1 MLVKGMSARDEASE
15 TGGEGTTRPSR
26 PRPKV
31 RLRMINAK
39 VSRGS
44 ALFLGGLP
52 FLFVA
57 IVYLIA
63 SAQRLAVN
71 PSDKLLPSPAQM
83 WSAFLDLATVP
94 DRRSGDLILWVDTY
108 ASLLRLFAGV
118 GVATFAALSLGIAI
132 GFIPRVRAF
141 LLPFVTVVCV
151 IPPLALLPILFI
163 ALGLGETAKI
173 TLIAVGVAPVMVRDI
188 ANRVMELPSELVA
201 KAQTLGGNSWTMVL
215 RLVLP
220 QVMPR
225 LITCVRL
232 ALGPAWLFLIAAEA
246 IASTEGLG
254 YRIFLVRRYLSM
266 DVILPYVAW
275 ITLLAVITDWLLVRL
290 SQAMSPWAHPLE
302 AR

>member
-1 MLVKGMSARDEASE
+1 MNAVPEGGAELPRTAR
-15 TGGEGTTRPSR
+15 RR
-26 PRPKV
+26 PRL
-31 RLRMINAK
+31 RLINAT
-39 VSRGS
+39 VSRGG
-44 ALFLGGLP
+44 ALFLGALP
-52 FLFVA
+52 FAAVA
-57 IVYLIA
+57 IAYLFA
-63 SAQRLAVN
+63 SAQRLALN

-83 WSAFLDLATVP
+83 WSAFRDLATVP
-94 DRRSGDLILWVDTY
+94 DKRSGDLILWADTF
-108 ASLLRLFAGV
+108 ASLVRLFAGV
-118 GVATFAALSLGIAI
+118 GVATLAALCLGVAI
-132 GFIPRVRAF
+132 GFIPRIRAF

-173 TLIAVGVAPVMVRDI
+173 TLIALGVAPVMVRDI
-188 ANRVMELPSELVA
+188 ANRVMELPPELVA

-220 QVMPR
+220 QVTPR

-275 ITLLAVITDWLLVRL
+275 ITLLAVITDWLLVQL
-290 SQAMSPWAHPLE
+290 SHAISPWAHPVQNK
-302 AR
+302 

>member
-1 MLVKGMSARDEASE
+1 MQAAAGPEVARLQL
-15 TGGEGTTRPSR
+15 SR
-26 PRPKV
+26 SKA
-31 RLRMINAK
+31 RLRLINAT
-39 VSRGS
+39 VSRGG
-44 ALFLGGLP
+44 ALLLGTLP
-52 FLFVA
+52 FAAVA
-57 IVYLIA
+57 IAYLFA
-63 SAQRLAVN
+63 SSQRLAVN

-83 WSAFLDLATVP
+83 WSAFSDLATVP
-94 DRRSGDLILWVDTY
+94 DKRSGDLILWADTY
-108 ASLLRLFAGV
+108 ASLIRLFAGV
-118 GVATFAALSLGIAI
+118 GMATLVALSLGVAI

-141 LLPFVTVVCV
+141 LLPLVTVVCV

-173 TLIAVGVAPVMVRDI
+173 TLIALGVAPVMVRDI
-188 ANRVMELPSELVA
+188 ANRVMELPPELVA

-275 ITLLAVITDWLLVRL
+275 ITLLAVMTDWLLVRL
-290 SQAMSPWAHPLE
+290 SHIISPWAHPV
-302 AR
+302 RTR

>member
-1 MLVKGMSARDEASE
+1 MNVMPEAGSE
-15 TGGEGTTRPSR
+15 VAQPLLRRSR
-26 PRPKV
+26 V
-31 RLRMINAK
+31 RLRLINAK
-39 VSRGS
+39 VSRGG
-44 ALFLGGLP
+44 ALLLGALP
-52 FLFVA
+52 FVLVA
-57 IVYLIA
+57 IAYLIA

-71 PSDKLLPSPAQM
+71 PNDKLLPSPMQM
-83 WSAFLDLATVP
+83 WSAFLQLATVP
-94 DRRSGDLILWVDTY
+94 DKRSGDLILWADTY
-108 ASLLRLFAGV
+108 ASLIRLFAGV
-118 GVATFAALSLGIAI
+118 GVATFIALTVGIAI

-141 LLPFVTVVCV
+141 LSPFVTVVCV

-173 TLIAVGVAPVMVRDI
+173 TLIAVGVAPVMVRDV
-188 ANRVMELPSELVA
+188 ANRVMELPPELVA

-220 QVMPR
+220 QAMPR
-225 LITCVRL
+225 LLTCVRL

-290 SQAMSPWAHPLE
+290 SQAVSPWAHPVE
-302 AR
+302 AT

>member
-1 MLVKGMSARDEASE
+1 MGSLNAMPDASVAAA
-15 TGGEGTTRPSR
+15 PSILKR
-26 PRPKV
+26 RSRV
-31 RLRMINAK
+31 RLRLINAT
-39 VSRGS
+39 VSRGG
-44 ALFLGGLP
+44 ALFLGALP
-52 FLFVA
+52 FLAVA
-57 IVYLIA
+57 IAYLVA
-63 SAQRLAVN
+63 SGKRLAVN

-83 WSAFLDLATVP
+83 WSTFLELATVP
-94 DRRSGDLILWVDTY
+94 DQRSGDFILWIDTY

-118 GVATFAALSLGIAI
+118 GVATLTALCLGIAI

-173 TLIAVGVAPVMVRDI
+173 TLIAAGVAPVMVRDI
-188 ANRVMELPSELVA
+188 ANRVSELPPELVA
-201 KAQTLGGNSWTMVL
+201 KAQTLGGNSWTMTL

-220 QVMPR
+220 QIMPR
-225 LITCVRL
+225 LITGVRL

-266 DVILPYVAW
+266 DFILPYVAW
-275 ITLLAVITDWLLVRL
+275 ITLLAVITDWLLMRL
-290 SQAMSPWAHPLE
+290 SLIVSPWAHPV
-302 AR
+302 AGK

>member
-1 MLVKGMSARDEASE
+1 MLSRGIASLN
-15 TGGEGTTRPSR
+15 TVSVVDGEIVRPQRS
-26 PRPKV
+26 PRV
-31 RLRMINAK
+31 RLRMINAT
-39 VSRGS
+39 VSRGG
-44 ALFLGGLP
+44 ALFLGALP
-52 FLFVA
+52 FLAVA
-57 IVYLIA
+57 IAYLVA
-63 SAQRLAVN
+63 SGERLAVN

-83 WSAFLDLATVP
+83 WSAFHDLATVP
-94 DRRSGDLILWVDTY
+94 DKRSGDLILWIDTY

-118 GVATFAALSLGIAI
+118 GAATLAALCFGIAI

-188 ANRVMELPSELVA
+188 ANRVMELPIELVA
-201 KAQTLGGNSWTMVL
+201 KAQTLGGNSWTMIL
-215 RLVLP
+215 RLVVP
-220 QVMPR
+220 QTMPR

-275 ITLLAVITDWLLVRL
+275 ITLLAVITDWLLMRL
-290 SQAMSPWAHPLE
+290 SRTVSPWAHPV
-302 AR
+302 AGK

>member
-1 MLVKGMSARDEASE
+1 MQPEAGAEVARPQ
-15 TGGEGTTRPSR
+15 RSR
-26 PRPKV
+26 RKA
-31 RLRMINAK
+31 RLRLINAT
-39 VSRGS
+39 VSRGGT
-44 ALFLGGLP
+44 LLLGALP

-57 IVYLIA
+57 IAYLLA

-71 PSDKLLPSPAQM
+71 PNDKLLPSPAQM
-83 WSAFLDLATVP
+83 WSAFSDLATVP
-94 DRRSGDLILWVDTY
+94 DKRSGDLILWADTY
-108 ASLLRLFAGV
+108 ASLERLFSGV
-118 GVATFAALSLGIAI
+118 GVATLVALCLGIAI

-141 LLPFVTVVCV
+141 LAPFVTVVCV

-188 ANRVMELPSELVA
+188 ANRVMELPPELVA
-201 KAQTLGGNSWTMVL
+201 KAQTLGGDSWTMVL

-275 ITLLAVITDWLLVRL
+275 ITLLAVTTDWLLVRL
-290 SQAMSPWAHPLE
+290 SHIISPWAHPVQG
-302 AR
+302 R

>member
-1 MLVKGMSARDEASE
+1 MGAVVDAGKPAAAPPFR
-15 TGGEGTTRPSR
+15 R
-26 PRPKV
+26 PRV
-31 RLRMINAK
+31 RLRLVNAK
-39 VSRGS
+39 VSRGA
-44 ALFLGGLP
+44 ALFLGALP
-52 FLFVA
+52 FLAVA
-57 IVYLIA
+57 IAYLVA
-63 SAQRLAVN
+63 SGERLSVN
-71 PSDKLLPSPAQM
+71 PNDKLLPSPAQM
-83 WSAFLDLATVP
+83 GRAFLELATVP
-94 DRRSGDLILWVDTY
+94 DKRSGDLILWVDTF

-118 GVATFAALSLGIAI
+118 GIATLAALTLGIAI
-132 GFIPRVRAF
+132 GFIPRVKAF

-188 ANRVMELPSELVA
+188 ANRVMELPPELVA

-225 LITCVRL
+225 LLTCVRL

-266 DVILPYVAW
+266 DIILPYVAW

-290 SQAMSPWAHPLE
+290 SHAISPWAHPVE
-302 AR
+302 GK

>member
-1 MLVKGMSARDEASE
+1 MLARG
-15 TGGEGTTRPSR
+15 TGIVQAAAGPEVARLQLSR
-26 PRPKV
+26 PKA
-31 RLRMINAK
+31 RLRLINAT
-39 VSRGS
+39 VSRGG
-44 ALFLGGLP
+44 ALLLGTLP
-52 FLFVA
+52 FAAVA
-57 IVYLIA
+57 IAYLFA
-63 SAQRLAVN
+63 SSQRLAVN

-83 WSAFLDLATVP
+83 WSAFSDLATVP
-94 DRRSGDLILWVDTY
+94 DKRSGDLILWADTY
-108 ASLLRLFAGV
+108 ASLIRLFAGV
-118 GVATFAALSLGIAI
+118 GMATLVALSLGVAI

-141 LLPFVTVVCV
+141 LLPLVTVVCV

-173 TLIAVGVAPVMVRDI
+173 TLIALGVAPVMVRDI
-188 ANRVMELPSELVA
+188 ANRVMELPPELVA

-275 ITLLAVITDWLLVRL
+275 ITLLAVMTDWLLVRL
-290 SQAMSPWAHPLE
+290 SHVISPWAHPV
-302 AR
+302 RRR

>member
-1 MLVKGMSARDEASE
+1 MVARGIDTLNSGHDAGQVVPGRAQRRS
-15 TGGEGTTRPSR
+15 
-26 PRPKV
+26 KV
-31 RLRMINAK
+31 RLRLINAR
-39 VSRGS
+39 VSRGG
-44 ALFLGGLP
+44 ALFFGALP
-52 FLFVA
+52 FLVVA
-57 IVYLIA
+57 VAYLVA
-63 SAQRLAVN
+63 SGERLAAN
-71 PSDKLLPSPAQM
+71 PNDKLLPSPTQM
-83 WSAFLDLATVP
+83 WSTFLDLATVP
-94 DRRSGDLILWVDTY
+94 EKRSGDLILWVDSY
-108 ASLLRLFAGV
+108 ASLIRLFAGV
-118 GVATFAALSLGIAI
+118 SAATFIALTLGIAI

-188 ANRVMELPSELVA
+188 ANRVMDLPPELVA

-215 RLVLP
+215 RIVLP

-225 LITCVRL
+225 LLTCVRL

-290 SQAMSPWAHPLE
+290 SHVVSPWAHPVE
-302 AR
+302 GK

>member
-1 MLVKGMSARDEASE
+1 M
-15 TGGEGTTRPSR
+15 
-26 PRPKV
+26 
-31 RLRMINAK
+31 NAT
-39 VSRGS
+39 VSRGG
-44 ALFLGGLP
+44 ALLLGTLP
-52 FLFVA
+52 FAAVA
-57 IVYLIA
+57 IAYLFA

-83 WSAFLDLATVP
+83 WSAFSDLATVP
-94 DRRSGDLILWVDTY
+94 DKRSGDLILWADTY
-108 ASLLRLFAGV
+108 ASLIRLFAGV
-118 GVATFAALSLGIAI
+118 GMATLVALSLGVAI

-141 LLPFVTVVCV
+141 LLPLVTVVCV

-173 TLIAVGVAPVMVRDI
+173 TLIALGVAPVMVRDI
-188 ANRVMELPSELVA
+188 ANRVMELPPELVA

-275 ITLLAVITDWLLVRL
+275 ITLLAVMTDWLLVRL
-290 SQAMSPWAHPLE
+290 SHIISPWAHPV
-302 AR
+302 RTR

>member
-1 MLVKGMSARDEASE
+1 MNTVSEA
-15 TGGEGTTRPSR
+15 GGEGTTRLSR
-26 PRPKV
+26 PRPNV

-44 ALFLGGLP
+44 ALFLGCLP

-57 IVYLIA
+57 IAYLIA

-94 DRRSGDLILWVDTY
+94 DKRSGDLILWVDTY

-132 GFIPRVRAF
+132 GFIPRMRAF

-201 KAQTLGGNSWTMVL
+201 KAQTLGGNSWTMIL

-290 SQAMSPWAHPLE
+290 SRAVSPWAHPVE

>member
-1 MLVKGMSARDEASE
+1 MLARGIGIMNAVSEAGAE
-15 TGGEGTTRPSR
+15 VAR
-26 PRPKV
+26 PRQHRPRV
-31 RLRMINAK
+31 RLRLINAT
-39 VSRGS
+39 VSRGG
-44 ALFLGGLP
+44 ALFLGALP
-52 FLFVA
+52 FLAVA
-57 IVYLIA
+57 IAYLVA
-63 SAQRLAVN
+63 SGERLAVN
-71 PSDKLLPSPAQM
+71 PNDKLLPSPQQM
-83 WSAFLDLATVP
+83 WSAFLELASVP
-94 DRRSGDLILWVDTY
+94 DKRSGDLILWVDTY

-118 GVATFAALSLGIAI
+118 GAATLAALCLGIAI

-173 TLIAVGVAPVMVRDI
+173 TLIAVGVAPVIVRDI
-188 ANRVMELPSELVA
+188 ANRVMELPPELVA
-201 KAQTLGGNSWTMVL
+201 KAQTLGGNSWTMTV

-220 QVMPR
+220 QIMPR

-275 ITLLAVITDWLLVRL
+275 ITLLAVITDWLLMLL
-290 SQAMSPWAHPLE
+290 SRAVSPWAHPVTGK
-302 AR
+302 

>member
-1 MLVKGMSARDEASE
+1 M
-15 TGGEGTTRPSR
+15 
-26 PRPKV
+26 
-31 RLRMINAK
+31 RLRLINAR
-39 VSRGS
+39 VSRGG
-44 ALFLGGLP
+44 ALFLGALP
-52 FLFVA
+52 FLVVA
-57 IVYLIA
+57 VAYLVT
-63 SAQRLAVN
+63 SGERLAAN
-71 PSDKLLPSPAQM
+71 PNDKLLPSAVHM

-108 ASLLRLFAGV
+108 ASLIRLFIGV
-118 GVATFAALSLGIAI
+118 GAATFIALTLGIAI
-132 GFIPRVRAF
+132 GFIPRVRAL

-173 TLIAVGVAPVMVRDI
+173 TLIATGVAPVMVRDI
-188 ANRVMELPSELVA
+188 ANRVIDLPPELVA

-215 RLVLP
+215 RFVLP

-225 LITCVRL
+225 LLTCVRL

-275 ITLLAVITDWLLVRL
+275 ITLLAVMTDWLLVRL
-290 SQAMSPWAHPLE
+290 SHAVSPWAHPVE
-302 AR
+302 GK

>member
-1 MLVKGMSARDEASE
+1 MLSRGIGIMSAVPEAGME
-15 TGGEGTTRPSR
+15 VAR
-26 PRPKV
+26 PRQRKPRV
-31 RLRMINAK
+31 RLRLINAS
-39 VSRGS
+39 VSRGG
-44 ALFLGGLP
+44 ALVLGALP
-52 FLFVA
+52 FLAVA
-57 IVYLIA
+57 IAYLVA
-63 SAQRLAVN
+63 SGERLAVN
-71 PSDKLLPSPAQM
+71 PNDKLLPSPAQM
-83 WSAFLDLATVP
+83 WSAFLELATVP
-94 DRRSGDLILWVDTY
+94 DKRSGDLILWIDTY

-118 GVATFAALSLGIAI
+118 GVATLAALCLGIAI
-132 GFIPRVRAF
+132 GFIPRVRAL

-188 ANRVMELPSELVA
+188 ANRVMELPPELVA

-225 LITCVRL
+225 LLTCVRL

-275 ITLLAVITDWLLVRL
+275 ITLLAVITDWLLMRL
-290 SQAMSPWAHPLE
+290 SRAVSPWAHPV
-302 AR
+302 AGK

>member
-1 MLVKGMSARDEASE
+1 MSDSAQPVA
-15 TGGEGTTRPSR
+15 RPS
-26 PRPKV
+26 PRPPRH
-31 RLRMINAK
+31 RLRLVNAMP
-39 VSRGS
+39 SRGM
-44 ALFLGGLP
+44 ALFLGSLP
-52 FLFVA
+52 FLAVA
-57 IVYLIA
+57 IAYLAA
-63 SAQRLAVN
+63 SAQRLALN
-71 PSDKLLPSPAQM
+71 ASDKLLPSPAQM
-83 WSAFLDLATVP
+83 WSAFLQLATVP
-94 DRRSGDLILWVDTY
+94 DKRSGDLILWVDTY

-118 GVATFAALSLGIAI
+118 GAATLAALMLGIAI
-132 GFIPRVRAF
+132 GFIPRVRAL

-163 ALGLGETAKI
+163 ALGLGETAKV

-188 ANRVMELPSELVA
+188 ANRVTEIPPELVA

-220 QVMPR
+220 QIMPR

-275 ITLLAVITDWLLVRL
+275 ITLLAVITDAVLARL
-290 SQAMSPWAHPLE
+290 SRGFFAWAHPVD
-302 AR
+302 AK

>member
-1 MLVKGMSARDEASE
+1 M
-15 TGGEGTTRPSR
+15 
-26 PRPKV
+26 
-31 RLRMINAK
+31 
-39 VSRGS
+39 
-44 ALFLGGLP
+44 FLGALP
-52 FLFVA
+52 FLAVA
-57 IVYLIA
+57 IAYLMA
-63 SAQRLAVN
+63 SGERLAAN
-71 PSDKLLPSPAQM
+71 PSDKLLPSPTQM
-83 WSAFLDLATVP
+83 WTAFLELATVP

-108 ASLLRLFAGV
+108 ASLVRLFAGV
-118 GVATFAALSLGIAI
+118 GVATFIALTLGIAI

-188 ANRVMELPSELVA
+188 ANRVMELPPELVA

-225 LITCVRL
+225 LVTCVRL

-266 DVILPYVAW
+266 DIILPYVAW
-275 ITLLAVITDWLLVRL
+275 ITLLAVITDWLLAQL
-290 SQAMSPWAHPLE
+290 SRAVSPWAHP
-302 AR
+302 AAAK

>member
-1 MLVKGMSARDEASE
+1 MRLV
-15 TGGEGTTRPSR
+15 
-26 PRPKV
+26 
-31 RLRMINAK
+31 NAK
-39 VSRGS
+39 VSRGA
-44 ALFLGGLP
+44 ALFLGTLP
-52 FLFVA
+52 FLAVA
-57 IVYLIA
+57 IAYLAA
-63 SAQRLAVN
+63 SGERLSLN
-71 PSDKLLPSPAQM
+71 PNDKLLPSPAQM
-83 WSAFLDLATVP
+83 ARAFLDLAAVP
-94 DRRSGDLILWVDTY
+94 DKRSGDLLLWVDTF

-118 GVATFAALSLGIAI
+118 GIATLAALTLGIAI
-132 GFIPRVRAF
+132 GFIPRVKAF

-163 ALGLGETAKI
+163 VLGLGETAKI

-188 ANRVMELPSELVA
+188 ANRVMELPAELVA

-246 IASTEGLG
+246 VASTEGLG

-266 DVILPYVAW
+266 DIILPYVAW
-275 ITLLAVITDWLLVRL
+275 ITLLAVTTDWLLMRL
-290 SQAMSPWAHPLE
+290 SHAISPWAYPVE
-302 AR
+302 GK

>member
-1 MLVKGMSARDEASE
+1 MLSRGSGVMGAVVDAGKQEAVPPF
-15 TGGEGTTRPSR
+15 RR
-26 PRPKV
+26 PRV
-31 RLRMINAK
+31 RLRLVNAK
-39 VSRGS
+39 VSRGA
-44 ALFLGGLP
+44 ALFLGALP
-52 FLFVA
+52 FLAVA
-57 IVYLIA
+57 IAYLIA
-63 SAQRLAVN
+63 SGERLSIN
-71 PSDKLLPSPAQM
+71 PNDKLLPSPAQM
-83 WSAFLDLATVP
+83 WRAFLELATVP
-94 DRRSGDLILWVDTY
+94 DKRSGDLILWVDTY

-118 GVATFAALSLGIAI
+118 GIATLAALTLGIAI
-132 GFIPRVRAF
+132 GFIPRVKAF

-188 ANRVMELPSELVA
+188 ANRVMELPPELVA

-225 LITCVRL
+225 LLTCVRL

-266 DVILPYVAW
+266 DIILPYVAW

-290 SQAMSPWAHPLE
+290 SHAISPWAHPVD

>member
-1 MLVKGMSARDEASE
+1 MLARG
-15 TGGEGTTRPSR
+15 TGIMQAAAGPEVARLQLSR
-26 PRPKV
+26 PKG
-31 RLRMINAK
+31 RLRLINAT
-39 VSRGS
+39 VSRGG
-44 ALFLGGLP
+44 ALLLGTLP
-52 FLFVA
+52 FAAVA
-57 IVYLIA
+57 IAYLFA
-63 SAQRLAVN
+63 SSQRLAVN

-83 WSAFLDLATVP
+83 WSAFSDLATVP
-94 DRRSGDLILWVDTY
+94 DKRSGDLILWADTY
-108 ASLLRLFAGV
+108 ASLIRLFAGV
-118 GVATFAALSLGIAI
+118 GMATLVALSLGVAI

-141 LLPFVTVVCV
+141 LLPLVTVVCV

-173 TLIAVGVAPVMVRDI
+173 TLIALGVTPVMVRDI
-188 ANRVMELPSELVA
+188 ANRVMELPPELVA

-275 ITLLAVITDWLLVRL
+275 ITLLAVMTDWLLVRL
-290 SQAMSPWAHPLE
+290 SHVISPWAHPV
-302 AR
+302 RRR